1 MYFSMPI
8 FLFEFFEFSLTD
20 MHLLHLYAYDFLWSI
35 RDEGSIFELYLYTSY
50 IIFLI
55 FYFFSESISFFFEF
69 FFIEGSIDIYFYTI
83 SDSIG
88 VADSLDRPLF
98 ESESR
103 DAGKSSHKRYICL
116 YRLSIDFWNYEDDIS
131 GFTRLDP

>member
-1 MYFSMPI
+1 MPI

-35 RDEGSIFELYLYTSY
+35 CYEGSIFELYLYTSY
-50 IIFLI
+50 IVFLI
-55 FYFFSESISFFFEF
+55 FYFFSESISLFFEF

-88 VADSLDRPLF
+88 ISDSLDRSIF
-98 ESESR
+98 DRESCYTCEAT
-103 DAGKSSHKRYICL
+103 DKWYIC
-116 YRLSIDFWNYEDDIS
+116 F
-131 GFTRLDP
+131 